1 MSTGISRVNYGS
13 NWIGRHPPRNY
24 GQDAS
29 GWRRG
34 LDLDPSVGQVRSNVR
49 SNLVNFKP
57 GVRKF
62 LLVSS
67 LLGGAWVLAQDS
79 TAVPADN
86 TKVNQRDQ
94 NANQPTADQQR
105 NKTSDRDMT
114 QQIRKAIVK
123 DKSLSTYAHNVK
135 IITQNGQV
143 TLKGPVRS
151 DDEKRAV
158 EAKAAEVA
166 GQNNV
171 TSQLGVEAK
180 K

>member
-1 MSTGISRVNYGS
+1 VNLERGIRT
-13 NWIGRHPPRNY
+13 
-24 GQDAS
+24 
-29 GWRRG
+29 
-34 LDLDPSVGQVRSNVR
+34 
-49 SNLVNFKP
+49 
-57 GVRKF
+57 F

-67 LLGGAWVLAQDS
+67 LLGGSWVIAQDS

-94 NANQPTADQQR
+94 NANEPTADQQK
-105 NKTSDRDMT
+105 NKTSDRVMT

-171 TSQLGVEAK
+171 TSQLDVEAK

>member
-1 MSTGISRVNYGS
+1 MNVKSGIRT
-13 NWIGRHPPRNY
+13 
-24 GQDAS
+24 
-29 GWRRG
+29 
-34 LDLDPSVGQVRSNVR
+34 
-49 SNLVNFKP
+49 
-57 GVRKF
+57 F

-67 LLGGAWVLAQDS
+67 LLGSGWVVAQDAAPQN
-79 TAVPADN
+79 TPAPADN

-94 NANQPTADQQR
+94 NASEPTADQQKDNR
-105 NKTSDRDMT
+105 SDRDIT
-114 QQIRKAIVK
+114 QQIRQAVVK

-166 GQNNV
+166 GENKV
-171 TSQLGVEAK
+171 TSELAVK
-180 K
+180 PKN

>member
-1 MSTGISRVNYGS
+1 LAGIAAGIMVKMQAVGGAVR
-13 NWIGRHPPRNY
+13 IRPF
-24 GQDAS
+24 
-29 GWRRG
+29 RR
-34 LDLDPSVGQVRSNVR
+34 PSLIQTKEH
-49 SNLVNFKP
+49 LVNLER
-57 GVRKF
+57 GIRTF

-67 LLGGAWVLAQDS
+67 LLGGSWVIAQDS

-94 NANQPTADQQR
+94 NANEPTADQQK

-171 TSQLGVEAK
+171 TSQLDVEAK